1 MFTDPIR
8 REAFI
13 PLIQIINDKCKDE
26 TEWFQKWN
34 RHPHIGFAV
43 IARSR
48 GMRKSKDLQRFIDS
62 MEGGKLSEFISD
74 YQPGPS
80 IQTEVE
86 LEEEPLEELVPLIE
100 EVLHSRSKMVIASD
114 SKAGKT
120 WLLMDLCAAMARG
133 EKWLG
138 IKTRKSRVLYI
149 DFELQKQL
157 TRDRFRLIKKQRGYD
172 RPAEYME
179 ILNLRGYPMSAEE
192 FKDFLLSEVR
202 SKKFDAIFVD
212 PIYKLMVG
220 MDHNAAGDVSK
231 VLGALEEIS
240 RRISASIIYADHYA
254 KGNSALKKAID
265 RIAGSGVTARDPDT
279 MIMFTEVED
288 ALGAKDGRMAV
299 EFTLRGFKP
308 KAPFA
313 IAKMEKSPLSEVRAD
328 LDPTRLAGI
337 PGPKPRASADELLA
351 LLPDESGLS
360 TDDWMKAAEE
370 KLGIKK
376 TAFYDR
382 QKDLK
387 NRSLVHKSGLSG
399 NWEKT
404 AKGMG
409 IEQKKPED
417 CDGPDQDPF

>member
-1 MFTDPIR
+1 
-8 REAFI
+8 
-13 PLIQIINDKCKDE
+13 
-26 TEWFQKWN
+26 
-34 RHPHIGFAV
+34 
-43 IARSR
+43 
-48 GMRKSKDLQRFIDS
+48 
-62 MEGGKLSEFISD
+62 
-74 YQPGPS
+74 
-80 IQTEVE
+80 
-86 LEEEPLEELVPLIE
+86 
-100 EVLHSRSKMVIASD
+100 MVIGSD

-138 IKTRKSRVLYI
+138 IQTRKSRVLYI

-157 TRDRFRLIKKQRGYD
+157 TRDRFRLIKKRRGYNG
-172 RPAEYME
+172 PSECME
-179 ILNLRGYPMSAEE
+179 ILNLRGYPMSAAE
-192 FKDFLLSEVR
+192 FKDFLLAEGR
-202 SKKFDAIFVD
+202 SKKFDVIFVD

-240 RRISASIIYADHYA
+240 RRINASIIYADHYA

-288 ALGAKDGRMAV
+288 LLGAKDGRMAV

-313 IAKMEKSPLSEVRAD
+313 IAKMEKSPLFEVRPD
-328 LDPTRLAGI
+328 LDPTRLAGV
-337 PGPKPRASADELLA
+337 PGPKPRATADELLA
-351 LLPDESGLS
+351 ILPNEGGFSS
-360 TDDWMKAAEE
+360 EDWMKTAEE

-376 TAFYDR
+376 TVFYDR

-387 NRSLVHKSGLSG
+387 NRGLIHKSELSG

-417 CDGPDQDPF
+417 CDGPDQDPFEPFSGVRNSL